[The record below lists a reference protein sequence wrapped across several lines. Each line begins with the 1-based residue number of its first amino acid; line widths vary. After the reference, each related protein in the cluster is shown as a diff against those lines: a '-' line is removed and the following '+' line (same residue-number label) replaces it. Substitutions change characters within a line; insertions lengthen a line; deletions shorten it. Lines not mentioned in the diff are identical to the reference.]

1 MGLLPSKPDL
11 SSEADA
17 GPRVVGV
24 DSEDAD
30 DLMSALTSRTARR
43 LLSILH
49 EEPAPPSGLADQVDT
64 SLQNVQYH
72 LERLEDAGAVEV
84 VGTAYSEKGREMDLY
99 APADQPLVIFAGRE
113 EQSSGLRAALRRLVG
128 GVGALAFGALLVQEA
143 FGEGVLP
150 RFGATSGAGSA
161 DGGDGG
167 AAAPTEEPTAESLAE
182 TATPSPEP
190 TAEPTTSVG
199 AETTPTPT
207 PGDGPGV
214 MDVGTATPTPAAS
227 GTPTA
232 AGTPTPVSSE
242 SATEVA
248 RDTATA
254 TAEPTAVP
262 TEAARTVTETVT
274 VSGGGG
280 GFDPF
285 VPLSLPPGAL
295 FFLGGLVVLAV
306 GIALTHPR

>member
-1 MGLLPSKPDL
+1 MGLLPSEPDL
-11 SSEADA
+11 SGDTDT

-30 DLMSALTSRTARR
+30 ALLSALSSETARR
-43 LLSILH
+43 ILARLH
-49 EEPAPPSGLADQVDT
+49 EDPAPPSRVADGVDT

-72 LERLEDAGAVEV
+72 LGRLEDAGAVEV

-128 GVGALAFGALLVQEA
+128 GVGALAFGAVLVQEA

-150 RFGATSGAGSA
+150 RFASTGAGGDAA
-161 DGGDGG
+161 DGGSEGG
-167 AAAPTEEPTAESLAE
+167 AAAPTEEPTGQSLADTGTPTPEATPTPEPTTTE
-182 TATPSPEP
+182 TATEGMSIM
-190 TAEPTTSVG
+190 S
-199 AETTPTPT
+199 TP
-207 PGDGPGV
+207 
-214 MDVGTATPTPAAS
+214 TPTPAAS
-227 GTPTA
+227 ETPA
-232 AGTPTPVSSE
+232 PAGTPTPTPSS
-242 SATEVA
+242 TEVA

-262 TEAARTVTETVT
+262 TEAVRTVTETAAA
-274 VSGGGG
+274 SGG

-306 GIALTHPR
+306 GIALTTPR

>member
-1 MGLLPSKPDL
+1 MGLLPSEPDV
-11 SSEADA
+11 SSDA

-24 DSEDAD
+24 DSDDAD
-30 DLMSALTSRTARR
+30 ALLSALSSETARR
-43 LLSILH
+43 ILARLH
-49 EEPAPPSGLADQVDT
+49 EDPAPPSRVADGVDT

-128 GVGALAFGALLVQEA
+128 GVGALAFGAVLVQEA

-150 RFGATSGAGSA
+150 RFASTGAGGG
-161 DGGDGG
+161 DGGDAGGPGG
-167 AAAPTEEPTAESLAE
+167 AAAPTEEPTTESLAE
-182 TATPSPEP
+182 TATASPAP

-199 AETTPTPT
+199 TGTTPTPT

-214 MDVGTATPTPAAS
+214 MDVGTSTPTPAAS

-232 AGTPTPVSSE
+232 AGTPTPVPTE

-254 TAEPTAVP
+254 TAEPTAMP
-262 TEAARTVTETVT
+262 TEAARTVTETVAA
-274 VSGGGG
+274 SGG